1 MQMRAILLLLLGLAM
16 AACSDAIG
24 YSVDDDTADD
34 DVAGGPL
41 PDIDTNSPIYIN
53 NAPVGQTKTAPLV
66 IRNEGEVT
74 LTVYGVRVEVSAG
87 HVVNADDYS
96 GDIEPGEEV
105 VLEGHVQ
112 ATCIDPIEV
121 MGILEVGS
129 NDPHKPQIP
138 VDVHVSCIAAPPQ

>member
-1 MQMRAILLLLLGLAM
+1 MRSIPLMLLLGFALAG
-16 AACSDAIG
+16 CSDAIG

-34 DVAGGPL
+34 DVASGPL

-53 NAPVGQTKTAPLV
+53 NAPVGQTKTAPLI
-66 IRNEGEVT
+66 IRNEGDVT
-74 LTVYGVRVEVSAG
+74 LSVHGVRVEVSAG

-96 GDIEPGEEV
+96 GDIEAGEEL
-105 VLEGHVQ
+105 VLEDHVQ

-129 NDPHKPQIP
+129 NDPHKPQVP
-138 VDVHVSCIAAPPQ
+138 VDVHVSCVAGGPE